1 MKTLLIGFI
10 LWFGWSAGS
19 TYIYVCKI
27 KGFCSELGT
36 ILVDKVSVADSMP
49 NNLADKPVT
58 MPDKL
63 IIHFA
68 FDKSEFNPDAKT
80 DNWVNEFGVYL
91 EHNAEAGLSITGHT
105 DAIGTEDYNQ
115 ALGNRRA
122 QSVLLYFEA
131 KGLATK
137 NIMLESGGEK
147 EPVDDNSTAE
157 GRAKNRRT
165 EIRIK

>member
-68 FDKSEFNPDAKT
+68 FDKSELNANAKI
-80 DNWVNEFGVYL
+80 DNWVNESEVYL
-91 EHNAEAGLSITGHT
+91 EHNSEVTLFIKGHT
-105 DAIGTEDYNQ
+105 DAIGTENYNQ

-131 KGLATK
+131 KGLVAK
-137 NIMLESGGEK
+137 KIMLESGGEK
-147 EPVDDNSTAE
+147 EPVDDNNTAE

-165 EIRIK
+165 EIIIK